1 MPGRAALDM
10 KAKASRKSN
19 SWILKLG
26 VQRYL
31 GISQVQLLD
40 RYGVT
45 RKADLVGGAGPLV
58 ASATTAEAV
67 LAGV

>member
-1 MPGRAALDM
+1 MMPGRAALDM
-10 KAKASRKSN
+10 KAKASRKS
-19 SWILKLG
+19 SSGISK
-26 VQRYL
+26 QAARRYL
-31 GISQVQLLD
+31 GC